1 MCLVTKTDFFKLSLY
16 RPFDV
21 RTFLESLGLLLDLQF
36 RGVGVFFRPH
46 FRNRCFII
54 EITSYY
60 HTSYVRRNFWARMSD
75 LRGATWAPREN
86 AI

>member
-46 FRNRCFII
+46 FADGGF
-54 EITSYY
+54 EIHVASNDQP
-60 HTSYVRRNFWARMSD
+60 SDVCRNFWTAMPDLGRAARTS
-75 LRGATWAPREN
+75 
-86 AI
+86 

>member
-1 MCLVTKTDFFKLSLY
+1 LCLVTKTDFFKLSLY

-60 HTSYVRRNFWARMSD
+60 HTSYVRRHFWSCVPYLWA
-75 LRGATWAPREN
+75 ATGTS
-86 AI
+86 